1 MEDETRLM
9 REEIAINTDELDDAT
24 LQNLV
29 QNNRELQE
37 EISISENNNDL
48 QQENES
54 ENKKNNIKENS
65 DETNNE
71 KLEKLEKFDSEL
83 REKE

>member
-1 MEDETRLM
+1 MEDENRLS

-24 LQNLV
+24 IEHLV
-29 QNNRELQE
+29 RNNRELQE
-37 EISISENNNDL
+37 EISINENNNEL

-54 ENKKNNIKENS
+54 ENKKNKTKENS

-71 KLEKLEKFDSEL
+71 KLEKFYSEL